1 MKKNI
6 AVVGAG
12 FFGISAALILSKK
25 HNVTIFDK
33 RDEILSGASK
43 KNQLRFHKG
52 YHYPRSIKTL
62 SEIKE
67 FSGLFLNFFGKDILG
82 STINYYGVA
91 KKNSK
96 TTYKKFLNFLNTNK
110 LTYSKYSGKY
120 FNLKIISGTI
130 IRKESNLNF
139 FKIKKRIKNY
149 LKSTSIK
156 LKLNT
161 KFRKSFVIK
170 YDKIIIACYDQNN
183 TVLNDLG
190 LKPKNEYRYELIEK
204 IIIKLPSKF
213 YKKSFMVIDGK
224 FVSLDPY
231 LGTKYHL
238 LSDVENSKIEII
250 KKGYFPKFKDNR
262 AKYLGSGIVNNIKI
276 SNFKIFIKKCSQYL
290 PFLESAEYIGSYFVT
305 RALNTNK
312 EKTDERLNSI
322 LRYNKKIYSIHSG
335 KWNTCIGLAKKIS
348 STIDND

>member
-6 AVVGAG
+6 AIVGAG
-12 FFGISAALILSKK
+12 FFGISAALVLSKK

-33 RDEILSGASK
+33 SDEILSGASK
-43 KNQLRFHKG
+43 KNQLRFHRG

-62 SEIKE
+62 IEIKE
-67 FSGLFLNFFGKDILG
+67 FSGLFLNFFGKNVIG

-96 TTYKKFLNFLNTNK
+96 TSYKKYLNFLNSNK
-110 LTYSKYSGKY
+110 LTYNKYSGKY
-120 FNLKIISGTI
+120 FNLKKISGTI
-130 IRKESNLNF
+130 ISKETNLNF
-139 FKIKKRIKNY
+139 FKIKKKINNY
-149 LKSTSIK
+149 LEKTSVK

-161 KFRKSFVIK
+161 KFRKSFLIK

-183 TVLNDLG
+183 SVLNDLG
-190 LKPKNEYRYELIEK
+190 LKIKKKYRYELIEK

-213 YKKSFMVIDGK
+213 YNKSFMVIDGE

-238 LSDVENSKIEII
+238 FSDVENSKIEII
-250 KKGYFPKFKDNR
+250 KKGYFPRFKDPR
-262 AKYLGSGIVNNIKI
+262 ARYLSSGIINNIKI
-276 SNFKIFIKKCSQYL
+276 SNFKKFIKKSSQYL
-290 PFLESAEYIGSYFVT
+290 PFLENAEYIGSYFVT
-305 RALNTNK
+305 RCLNINK

-322 LRYNKKIYSIHSG
+322 LKHNKKIYSVHSG
-335 KWNTCIGLAKKIS
+335 KWNTCIGLAKKITS
-348 STIDND
+348 IINND